1 MNFRQIR
8 ESEGLLVLIQE
19 FARRTQMQPRDL
31 VEDLGGALG
40 LVLGSAE
47 LTADVRAEL
56 LQRAFERARGTMEI
70 LSIIAPIII
79 EAARDIGAPQSD
91 TVGRDAVKG

>member
-8 ESEGLLVLIQE
+8 ENEGLLTLIQE

-31 VEDLGGALG
+31 IEDLGVALG

-47 LTADVRAEL
+47 LKADDREEL

-70 LSIIAPIII
+70 LAH
-79 EAARDIGAPQSD
+79 EIGAPQPEP
-91 TVGRDAVKG
+91 VGRDAVKG